1 MGKHKFNN
9 IDLIYMEQ
17 ENITLKKII
26 KQYEISTKL
35 DYEKILKLKEEI
47 RLLNKVIEIKK

>member
-1 MGKHKFNN
+1 
-9 IDLIYMEQ
+9 MEQ
-17 ENITLKKII
+17 ENIALKEII
-26 KQYEISTKL
+26 KNYEISTKL

>member
-1 MGKHKFNN
+1 
-9 IDLIYMEQ
+9 MEQ
-17 ENITLKKII
+17 ENIALKKVV

-47 RLLNKVIEIKK
+47 RVLNKILEIKK

>member
-1 MGKHKFNN
+1 
-9 IDLIYMEQ
+9 MEQ